1 MSRRIV
7 LALLLI
13 LSSAG
18 ILVAAPAELT
28 RMKLHRI
35 TVIQGYSCAKDYT
48 FFYTNGKLERCTT
61 SQEAQYGEALIPRG
75 SLIYLKPDGSLWGV
89 GLVHSMLIHDVQCDG
104 GGFLGPSEG
113 SSTGFFPSGKLRV
126 CYLAKNQVVQG
137 VPCAHQGILAS
148 LKGPDSG
155 VYFHEDGR
163 LRSCLLA
170 EDFGNQKKHTIWK
183 PGVSKQ

>member
-1 MSRRIV
+1 M
-7 LALLLI
+7 LKNLFALLLCALLGCVCI
-13 LSSAG
+13 KAAAQSTRKK
-18 ILVAAPAELT
+18 LVQP
-28 RMKLHRI
+28 
-35 TVIQGYSCAKDYT
+35 TVIQGYSCDKGYVW
-48 FFYTNGKLERCTT
+48 FYNDGRLKRCSV
-61 SQEAQYGEALIPRG
+61 SQETQFGEALIPGG
-75 SLIYLKPDGSLWGV
+75 SILYLKPDGSRDGV
-89 GLVHSMLIHDVQCDG
+89 QLAHTTLVHEALCDG